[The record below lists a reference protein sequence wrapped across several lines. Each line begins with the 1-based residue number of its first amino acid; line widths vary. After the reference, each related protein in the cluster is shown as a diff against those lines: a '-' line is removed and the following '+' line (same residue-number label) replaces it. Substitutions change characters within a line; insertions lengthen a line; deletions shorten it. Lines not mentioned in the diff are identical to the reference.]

1 MTELL
6 LRLDERRARQHEH
19 RVLVRQ
25 PARHLD
31 VVLVGEAG
39 ADRDGLD
46 RPAPQREYDVP
57 AGPVARLPARRAPPP
72 PPPPPPPAEH
82 PGEQRPAGRR
92 RPCAAPHPRE
102 RPPPPPARPPPP
114 HPARPPP

>member
-39 ADRDGLD
+39 ADRDGQD

-72 PPPPPPPAEH
+72 PPRPLPPAQHLGDQPPGGPARPAPAPPPPE
-82 PGEQRPAGRR
+82 R
-92 RPCAAPHPRE
+92 RPPLLRPHPR
-102 RPPPPPARPPPP
+102 RPRDGPPI
-114 HPARPPP
+114 

>member
-39 ADRDGLD
+39 ADRDGQD

-57 AGPVARLPARRAPPP
+57 PGPLARLPGRRAPPP
-72 PPPPPPPAEH
+72 PPPPPPPPDP
-82 PGEQRPAGRR
+82 PGG
-92 RPCAAPHPRE
+92 E
-102 RPPPPPARPPPP
+102 RPGAGEATPPNHAPTLSSCRLFPLKKKKHNLPLP
-114 HPARPPP
+114 